1 MKMTLGLL
9 AVVCAD
15 NAVTASPLK
24 NSLRRIKAS
33 IGHGAGC
40 LVSDFGCRII
50 GTNDECV
57 HRTARWRLL
66 CGGNARV
73 VGFARLRFSERRE
86 SGDHSTTVPVSF
98 VGAGL
103 RRHRFLLG
111 PSGGGRRQ
119 HPRG

>member
-1 MKMTLGLL
+1 MKMRLGLL

-66 CGGNARV
+66 CGGHTRGGGLACCPFWGR
-73 VGFARLRFSERRE
+73 GEAGE
-86 SGDHSTTVPVSF
+86 SSTTATSSF
-98 VGAGL
+98 VG
-103 RRHRFLLG
+103 
-111 PSGGGRRQ
+111 GG
-119 HPRG
+119 